1 MENVD
6 TLERERERERE
17 SYTLRNKEKNSK
29 LILILVA
36 FIVSLLFVIPTTV
49 KAYEDTF
56 TTTDGIVVKK
66 VVSGTNGDIELAIS
80 NIELDSE
87 GSYKWYI
94 GKTSKV
100 EETTYSSNLGDY
112 TESTKTALIS
122 LTTSEK
128 EILSILRA
136 TNTAF
141 LWIKD
146 ENTENYVINGLK
158 LDLTLPPLKAF
169 TVTKNTTDLYS
180 DIEYSLSRD
189 KTIYEY
195 WNADTE
201 AKSTYNITNIYF
213 KFIKITDEN
222 VISTYQNA
230 KLNNIDLET
239 LTCFATIEQ
248 APNSGW
254 TTGAKNKKWNNKILK
269 SDVPTDAG
277 VYYLWLKGKDSDSK
291 TVVGYSIIDIDADG
305 PKVKSIGVVSP
316 NEGTYDAPQT
326 VKINVYFDETITATQ
341 VPTLK
346 IKFGSG
352 SERTI
357 SEGTIY
363 NIYNYYGDHY
373 IEYLYNIQSTD
384 KGQIATVSYEGGD
397 VKDTSGNSATL
408 SCPVITGNVIK
419 ANESGKDTNQTDNK
433 DKNNNLTNPTPTP
446 TATPTATPAPSST
459 PKPSTTP
466 TPTSNVKNNNNN
478 NNSNKNDDDTI
489 APSKLPKTGAGMLLI
504 SAVVAISISGVIAYI
519 KVNKYRDID

>member
-1 MENVD
+1 M
-6 TLERERERERE
+6 
-17 SYTLRNKEKNSK
+17 
-29 LILILVA
+29 
-36 FIVSLLFVIPTTV
+36 VSLLFVIPTTV

-56 TTTDGIVVKK
+56 TTTDGVVVKK
-66 VVSGTNGDIELAIS
+66 IIEGYTQGNIHFDIS
-80 NIELDSE
+80 NIGLDDE
-87 GSYKWYI
+87 KSYKWAI
-94 GKTSKV
+94 IK
-100 EETTYSSNLGDY
+100 SSNSENIKEWTGLNDVTASKKVATIDLTISNSKHLDLLRSTDEAY
-112 TESTKTALIS
+112 LYIKCTEDDKMIVDA
-122 LTTSEK
+122 
-128 EILSILRA
+128 
-136 TNTAF
+136 
-141 LWIKD
+141 
-146 ENTENYVINGLK
+146 LK
-158 LDLTLPPLKAF
+158 LDLSLPIVYAF
-169 TVTKNTTDLYS
+169 KLSKDTGWSRCQYNVSYNGSSYATT
-180 DIEYSLSRD
+180 
-189 KTIYEY
+189 
-195 WNADTE
+195 
-201 AKSTYNITNIYF
+201 STYKIKDVYY
-213 KFIKITDEN
+213 KFEKITDETLIN
-222 VISTYQNA
+222 TYQTAISSNSNMNDVI
-230 KLNNIDLET
+230 KVTKEDIKNIT
-239 LTCFATIEQ
+239 
-248 APNSGW
+248 GW
-254 TTGAKNKKWNNKILK
+254 TLCDESYSSKIHTVWNNN
-269 SDVPTDAG
+269 SWPTEQG
-277 VYYLWLKGKDSDSK
+277 VYYLYLKAKDLGTK
-291 TVVGYSIIDIDADG
+291 TVYGCLVVNVDGDG
-305 PKVKSIGVVSP
+305 PKVKSIRVVRP
-316 NEGTYDAPQT
+316 TEGTYDAPQT

-363 NIYNYYGDHY
+363 NTYNSHY

-478 NNSNKNDDDTI
+478 NSNNNSNKNDDDTI